1 MFLSTGFLQLN
12 LQFWPYRGKAK
23 YTLLLI
29 FLLWLIVLVFGV
41 AKGWRYIVGFMV
53 FLSCAVSI
61 LGHYFMRRAGLDPL
75 SAESGP
81 TGSPQETRDL
91 ASFRDI
97 PMIYDAHSKIPA
109 GSIAYRMIL
118 SLGFDPILI
127 LVLVLLIFPA
137 FFWALGFSQAM
148 TKKTFFVFNR
158 SGAEYMA
165 LRIFDEQLVR
175 LHWIGSNAS
184 TREIFSSLKLMMLV
198 D

>member
-1 MFLSTGFLQLN
+1 
-12 LQFWPYRGKAK
+12 
-23 YTLLLI
+23 
-29 FLLWLIVLVFGV
+29 
-41 AKGWRYIVGFMV
+41 
-53 FLSCAVSI
+53 
-61 LGHYFMRRAGLDPL
+61 MRRAGLDPL

-81 TGSPQETRDL
+81 TGSPQETRGL

-165 LRIFDEQLVR
+165 LRIFDEQLVATPLDR
-175 LHWIGSNAS
+175 KQCEHSGDFLV
-184 TREIFSSLKLMMLV
+184 LKIDDVGGLKATTIDCSHRPNWKGLLP
-198 D
+198 